1 MSAQRVLDS
10 FFFSANGSMHLILL
24 PLLLSTFVSHARGE
38 FPDYPMTATE
48 MKVIAGYYTE
58 GGKYLGGIPK
68 FDGLS
73 KEIYE
78 CLDDDYFITTAN
90 DTSATNATSSA
101 ANTSYATACMQWRAD
116 ESAGGTFQLGS
127 CECKSVQSEAYCEA
141 WVCVQVKQQE
151 NCDSDGGD
159 CYVTTN
165 TDSVLCQC
173 DVENASGLYCDS
185 WSCKQIDSEG
195 REEQEEYHCQRES
208 ASGHYCEA
216 WNGNV
221 TASDEIE
228 VVTCE
233 CVAEWSGDRVW

>member
-1 MSAQRVLDS
+1 MYFL
-10 FFFSANGSMHLILL
+10 LL
-24 PLLLSTFVSHARGE
+24 PLLLSSFVKNAQGE
-38 FPDYPMTATE
+38 FPDYPMTVTE
-48 MKVIAGYYTE
+48 MEVMAGYYTE
-58 GGKYLGGIPK
+58 GGTYLGGIPK
-68 FDGLS
+68 LDDLS

-78 CLDDDYFITTAN
+78 CLDDDYFFAAVNETTV
-90 DTSATNATSSA
+90 TNATSSA
-101 ANTSYATACMQWRAD
+101 TGTTYATACMHWRAD

-127 CECKSVQSEAYCEA
+127 CECKSVQNEAYCEA
-141 WVCVQVKQQE
+141 WVCVQAKEVE
-151 NCDSDGGD
+151 NCNSDGAD
-159 CYVTTN
+159 CYVATN

-173 DVENASGLYCDS
+173 DVEKVSGLYCDS

-195 REEQEEYHCQRES
+195 REEYEEYHCQRES

-233 CVAEWSGDRVW
+233 CVAEWNGDRVW